1 MWHAGREPFK
11 IRHIKIQKCWFEG
24 YRTWRVLWLW
34 VSWSPSRLHYFSHF
48 VQLQQRR
55 PSSQFAFWTSGLGL
69 VCLKCRPTTRPLHWS
84 SASAK
89 VSVNFLS
96 VGDFELGGRDI
107 LKRCLS
113 FLCFSRW
120 NRRRDETQAAV
131 RVHLWFRRIQ
141 AQTSG
146 SEAWAHLYKLVSATG
161 GAATHPHTVALLLPP
176 LCPQFFP
183 S

>member
-1 MWHAGREPFK
+1 MLVRKSKNKIGIPQKTEIRIKKIRIKQSLAAERRAGDQVHFMKVTRLKTHSRMKCWTETGREPFK
-11 IRHIKIQKCWFEG
+11 IRHIKTQKWWFED
-24 YRTWRVLWLW
+24 YKTWRILWLW
-34 VSWSPSRLHYFSHF
+34 VNWSPSLLHYFSHS

-55 PSSQFAFWTSGLGL
+55 PSSCFAFWTSGLGL

-120 NRRRDETQAAV
+120 NRRRDET
-131 RVHLWFRRIQ
+131 
-141 AQTSG
+141 
-146 SEAWAHLYKLVSATG
+146 
-161 GAATHPHTVALLLPP
+161 
-176 LCPQFFP
+176 
-183 S
+183 